1 MNAPIIYREVLARGR
16 RTFELF
22 DDRVLVRVQYPNNSS
37 ELTVDLSNI
46 RPTPNTVRIRQWPFN
61 HGLMATFCPWSYVG
75 AKYVFS
81 GIAPSTDA
89 ITIAGAISF
98 VGAVICLYCIRRI
111 EFSSFVTHAGIVVLD
126 VGDAGPDREIYRSF
140 VDDLIQRIVANQPLK

>member
-1 MNAPIIYREVLARGR
+1 MNDPIIYREVLARGR

-22 DDRVLVRVQYPNNSS
+22 DDRVLIRVQYPNNSS

-61 HGLMATFCPWSYVG
+61 HGLIAATCPWSYIG
-75 AKYVFS
+75 AKCAFS
-81 GIAPSTDA
+81 GIAPSIDA
-89 ITIAGAISF
+89 MTIAGAISF
-98 VGAVICLYCIRRI
+98 VGAVICLYCIRKI
-111 EFSSFVTHAGIVVLD
+111 EFASFVTHAGTVVLD

-140 VDDLIQRIVANQPLK
+140 VDGLIQRIAANQPTK